1 MNQKEFIK
9 AIEQLG
15 IKLTNQQLAQLEK
28 FYNLLNEWNEK
39 INLTRI
45 TNKEDVY
52 LKHFYD
58 SLTITRVVDLTK
70 INTLCDV
77 GTGAGF
83 PGVVLKI
90 CFPNLNVTLVDSLN
104 KRVNYLNDI
113 IEKLS
118 LKNIKAIHAR
128 GEEFKGDF
136 DIVTARAV
144 ANTEKLLKYTMHLV
158 NKQGLLIAMKGNV
171 DNELT
176 PELITKI
183 KKLYKLITIDKFT
196 LPIEN
201 SHRSLVVI
209 GKKG

>member
-1 MNQKEFIK
+1 MSQKEFIK
-9 AIEQLG
+9 AVEELG
-15 IKLTNQQLAQLEK
+15 IELTNKQLTQLEK
-28 FYNLLNEWNEK
+28 FYTLLIEWNEK

-58 SLTITRVVDLTK
+58 SLTIARVIDLTK

-83 PGVVLKI
+83 PGIVLKI
-90 CFPNLNVTLVDSLN
+90 CFPNLNITLVDSLN

-118 LKNIKAIHAR
+118 LKDIKAIHAR
-128 GEEFKGDF
+128 GEEFKGEF

-171 DNELT
+171 DTELT
-176 PELITKI
+176 PKLITKI
-183 KKLYKLITIDKFT
+183 NKLYKLITIDKFM
-196 LPIEN
+196 LPVEN

>member
-45 TNKEDVY
+45 TNKEEVY

-183 KKLYKLITIDKFT
+183 NKLYKLITIDKFT

>member
-1 MNQKEFIK
+1 MSQKEFIK
-9 AIEQLG
+9 AVEELG
-15 IKLTNQQLAQLEK
+15 IELTDKQLTQLEK
-28 FYNLLNEWNEK
+28 FYTLLIEWNEK

-58 SLTITRVVDLTK
+58 SLTITRVIDLTK

-83 PGVVLKI
+83 PGIVLKI
-90 CFPNLNVTLVDSLN
+90 CFPNLNITLVDSLN

-118 LKNIKAIHAR
+118 LKDIKAIHAR
-128 GEEFKGDF
+128 GEEFKGEF

-171 DNELT
+171 DTELT
-176 PELITKI
+176 PKLITKI
-183 KKLYKLITIDKFT
+183 NKLYKLITIDKFM
-196 LPIEN
+196 LPVEN

>member
-1 MNQKEFIK
+1 MSQKEFIK
-9 AIEQLG
+9 AVEELG
-15 IKLTNQQLAQLEK
+15 IELTNKQLTQLEK
-28 FYNLLNEWNEK
+28 FYTLLIEWNEK

-58 SLTITRVVDLTK
+58 SLTITRVIDLTK

-83 PGVVLKI
+83 PGIVLKI
-90 CFPNLNVTLVDSLN
+90 CFPNLNITLVDSLN

-118 LKNIKAIHAR
+118 LKDIKAIHAR
-128 GEEFKGDF
+128 GEEFKGEF

-171 DNELT
+171 DTELT
-176 PELITKI
+176 PKLITKI
-183 KKLYKLITIDKFT
+183 NKLYKLITIDKFM
-196 LPIEN
+196 LPVEN

>member
-183 KKLYKLITIDKFT
+183 NKLYKLITIDKFT